1 MHLVYIAETF
11 LKLDNNKESV
21 KTSKIAMKALFYD
34 EQTKSWANPFEM
46 DQRTKLDYLLNLN
59 EFNER
64 KWILLKKNTSQRD
77 NQRENEKYEQ
87 KGPYSS
93 REIFDMITQ
102 SAVRLR
108 DPIWKEGM
116 TKWESIKEVQTFR
129 VLENLSTPHETDVA
143 DILSSVMMY
152 DSEMRRV
159 EEKNSSPLDSDEV
172 FMILDDK

>member
-1 MHLVYIAETF
+1 MQLVYVSETF

-21 KTSKIAMKALFYD
+21 KASKIALKALFYD
-34 EQTKSWANPFEM
+34 EQAKSWTNPFEM

-64 KWILLKKNTSQRD
+64 KWILLKKNTTQIA
-77 NQRENEKYEQ
+77 NEKYEQ
-87 KGPYSS
+87 DGPYSS

-116 TKWESIKEVQTFR
+116 IKWQSIKEVQAFK

-143 DILSSVMMY
+143 DILSSVVMY
-152 DSEMRRV
+152 DPEMRRV